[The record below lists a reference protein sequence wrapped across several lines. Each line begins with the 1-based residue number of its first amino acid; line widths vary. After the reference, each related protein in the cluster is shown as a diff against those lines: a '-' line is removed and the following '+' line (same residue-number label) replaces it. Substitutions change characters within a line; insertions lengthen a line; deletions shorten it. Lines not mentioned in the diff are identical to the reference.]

1 VVYER
6 GSHLLVQM
14 KSFRAA
20 NGMWEVPRAA
30 LRRAGIEGPEIDFEN
45 GGW

>member
-1 VVYER
+1 MVYHK
-6 GSHLLVQM
+6 GSHLIGM
-14 KSFRAA
+14 KSVRAA

-30 LRRAGIEGPEIDFEN
+30 LSRAGIEGSKIDFEQ